1 MSTALAMLITLP
13 PKKFYVGNVFLFNS
27 KPTLS
32 VEDPLDWVSDH
43 WSQRQDV
50 RGQMRG
56 FLQDEQGSLH
66 WGEKSH
72 FKVISLSNTHSHF
85 LTHSE
90 HNSGKILPILP
101 GNQDTRAF
109 GPFLC
114 WAHIYSLKM
123 QVLHFSGWCWLI
135 SVDGVGRSPLEKQ
148 MTVLVKK
155 SWRGLSLTT
164 LPWYDKMSRESYAAA
179 CYFPVTFNKT
189 YPLLAHKT
197 MLVSKIFQ
205 PWFGMGKGR
214 ATIGL
219 SLWALSA
226 S

>member
-1 MSTALAMLITLP
+1 MGLGCYEHRSCDANNAAP
-13 PKKFYVGNVFLFNS
+13 QKFYAGNVFLFNS

-135 SVDGVGRSPLEKQ
+135 SVDGVGRPPLEKQ
-148 MTVLVKK
+148 MTDCVGQKE
-155 SWRGLSLTT
+155 LTWSFSDNFA
-164 LPWYDKMSRESYAAA
+164 LIWQDVARNVYC
-179 CYFPVTFNKT
+179 CYFGVTFNKT
-189 YPLLAHKT
+189 FPL
-197 MLVSKIFQ
+197 
-205 PWFGMGKGR
+205 
-214 ATIGL
+214 
-219 SLWALSA
+219 
-226 S
+226 

>member
-1 MSTALAMLITLP
+1 MLITLP

-148 MTVLVKK
+148 MTDCLGQKELTRSFSDNFALIWQDVARIVRCCLL
-155 SWRGLSLTT
+155 LSGYFQQN
-164 LPWYDKMSRESYAAA
+164 LP
-179 CYFPVTFNKT
+179 TFST
-189 YPLLAHKT
+189 
-197 MLVSKIFQ
+197 
-205 PWFGMGKGR
+205 
-214 ATIGL
+214 
-219 SLWALSA
+219 
-226 S
+226 